1 MSYSNTTIFII
12 NFYLGEMKY
21 FKYDNFNNKFL
32 PKGNGVFIIREL
44 HYSFDTQDY

>member
-32 PKGNGVFIIREL
+32 PKGNGVIMIREL